1 MPSSDADIIQE
12 LRAAAR
18 RHAASTSTFPWVVG
32 YEQARAI
39 REQIAPDSKTRLTVD
54 RYIASTVRKAPD
66 VSLQALGAGASH
78 PHPLVVIGQNRPA
91 ASKRFTLSR
100 ALWHYL
106 WDDSPLFMVTAAHT
120 YRQRVERAF
129 AAELLAPAEG
139 IAQLLESPP
148 EAASQEE
155 LEQIAPDS
163 KTRLAVD
170 RYIASTVRKAPDVS
184 LQALGAGASHPHPLV
199 VIGQNRPAASN
210 LDSRETVPSL

>member
-1 MPSSDADIIQE
+1 MVTGTLTRLAEQGVAGTVLEKEWSAIQQTDPDE
-12 LRAAAR
+12 AEYCRAAAR
-18 RHAASTSTFPWVVG
+18 LGLDPYSDAEP
-32 YEQARAI
+32 YERDILQA
-39 REQIAPDSKTRLTVD
+39 
-54 RYIASTVRKAPD
+54 YIASTVRKAPD

-106 WDDSPLFMVTAAHT
+106 WDDSPLFVITAAHT

-155 LEQIAPDS
+155 LEQIAQ
-163 KTRLAVD
+163 
-170 RYIASTVRKAPDVS
+170 RYGVS
-184 LQALGAGASHPHPLV
+184 SMVIEHQLRNHLIVQAA
-199 VIGQNRPAASN
+199 
-210 LDSRETVPSL
+210 